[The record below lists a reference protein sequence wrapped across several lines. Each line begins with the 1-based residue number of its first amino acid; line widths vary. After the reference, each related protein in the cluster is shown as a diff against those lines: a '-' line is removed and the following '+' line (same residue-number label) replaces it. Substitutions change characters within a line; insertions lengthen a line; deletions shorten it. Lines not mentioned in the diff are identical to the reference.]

1 MRHEMLGGDTFPIM
15 KCYLEKGES
24 LRAESGAMVSM
35 SSNLALTGK
44 MEGGLGKAIA
54 RRLLTGESFFLQSI
68 EAQDSPGW
76 VMLATPAPGG
86 IAPVELDGS
95 REWIVQK
102 GGFLAGTQDV
112 QVSTKAQSLTKGLF
126 SGEGFFIIKIGGKGT
141 VFFSSYG
148 SIIPLD
154 VGEGETVRIDNGH
167 LVAWH
172 ADMKYELTK
181 GGTSWVSSFTS
192 GEGIACLFKGP
203 GRVYIQTRNPSDL
216 GGWITPFIVFPKN

>member
-15 KCYLEKGES
+15 KCHLEKGEAI
-24 LRAESGAMVSM
+24 RAESGAMVSM
-35 SSNLALTGK
+35 SSNMTLTGK
-44 MEGGLGKAIA
+44 MDGGFGKALG
-54 RRLLTGESFFLQSI
+54 RLFTGESFFLQSI
-68 EAQDSPGW
+68 EAQESPGW

-86 IAPVELDGS
+86 IAPIELDGS

-102 GGFLAGTQDV
+102 GGFLAGTQDI

-126 SGEGFFIIKIGGKGT
+126 SGEGFFVIKIGGAGT

-154 VGEGETVRIDNGH
+154 VAEGETVRVDNGH

-172 ADMKYELTK
+172 ADMKYQLAK

-192 GEGIACLFKGP
+192 GEGLACIFQGP
-203 GRVYIQTRNPSDL
+203 GRVYIQTRNPRDL
-216 GGWITPFIVFPKN
+216 GFWISPFIVFPKN